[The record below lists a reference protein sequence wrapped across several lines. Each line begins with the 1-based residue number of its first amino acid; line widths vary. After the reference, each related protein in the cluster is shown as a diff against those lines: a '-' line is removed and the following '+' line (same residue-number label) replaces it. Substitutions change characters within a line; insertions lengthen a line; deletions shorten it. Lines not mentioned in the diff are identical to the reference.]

1 MSSIHSSSSSHYG
14 GLDTTSPP
22 PSKTSALGSGN
33 NDDEEEWL
41 HVPGSTTRR
50 SSSSSSLNKKMK
62 KKNFHSLEMGHDDHE
77 NNSIINSDSD
87 SDDNDSDS
95 QDDDDEEYEL
105 TDQYTPTI
113 TDHITGRTTLL
124 RCCSND
130 NYHWR
135 PKERVRCI
143 VLLVLLTICLVLSVV
158 YVKYPDNI
166 PGLLRSGHG
175 PPPGALGVGH
185 ASYDTVHS
193 SYLEEYNA
201 RLTLYRHRSTGA
213 EYLAFVPDNNK
224 GSGYGGDESSSSSG
238 YDPKP
243 DKVFGIAFRTKPE
256 SSTGVPHILE
266 REFIIFV
273 LGIVIISQ
281 PLVFHSSSPSI
292 FSFAKYI
299 PSKKTRSY
307 ADLGNI
313 PPGIH
318 LHIYS
323 RDHYKLF

>member
-14 GLDTTSPP
+14 GLNTASPP
-22 PSKTSALGSGN
+22 PSKTSALGGN
-33 NDDEEEWL
+33 NNHTNDEEEWL
-41 HVPGSTTRR
+41 QVPGST
-50 SSSSSSLNKKMK
+50 SKKK
-62 KKNFHSLEMGHDDHE
+62 TKKNFQSLEMGHDDDDDDDE
-77 NNSIINSDSD
+77 NNSIISGDSID
-87 SDDNDSDS
+87 SMNNNDSDS
-95 QDDDDEEYEL
+95 HSQGDDDDDDEEYEL

-124 RCCSND
+124 RCMTCSN

-143 VLLVLLTICLVLSVV
+143 ILLLGICLVLTVI
-158 YVKYPDNI
+158 YAKYPDNI
-166 PGLLRSGHG
+166 SGLLRSSNHG

-213 EYLAFVPDNNK
+213 EYLAFVPDNNGI
-224 GSGYGGDESSSSSG
+224 GSGGGDESSG

-266 REFIIFV
+266 REFI
-273 LGIVIISQ
+273 
-281 PLVFHSSSPSI
+281 SI
-292 FSFAKYI
+292 DY
-299 PSKKTRSY
+299 
-307 ADLGNI
+307 
-313 PPGIH
+313 
-318 LHIYS
+318 
-323 RDHYKLF
+323 

>member
-14 GLDTTSPP
+14 GLDTTSSPP
-22 PSKTSALGSGN
+22 PSKTSALGGN

-50 SSSSSSLNKKMK
+50 SSSSSSNKKTK

-87 SDDNDSDS
+87 SDANDDSDS
-95 QDDDDEEYEL
+95 DDEDEEYEL

-166 PGLLRSGHG
+166 PGLLRGSGHGG

-213 EYLAFVPDNNK
+213 EYLAFVPDNK
-224 GSGYGGDESSSSSG
+224 GSGGGDESSSSSG

-266 REFIIFV
+266 REYTFVSGIATILCMHFVKSRGGVMHFIHMMAWRV
-273 LGIVIISQ
+273 
-281 PLVFHSSSPSI
+281 
-292 FSFAKYI
+292 
-299 PSKKTRSY
+299 
-307 ADLGNI
+307 
-313 PPGIH
+313 H
-318 LHIYS
+318 L
-323 RDHYKLF
+323 FFCCGF